1 MTNQERIKEYLV
13 GENGYLKADISNGKV
28 IMLSGKW
35 GSGKLTFGKMRLQL
49 KL

>member
-13 GENGYLKADISNGKV
+13 GKKGYLKADISNGKV

-35 GSGKLTFGKMRLQL
+35 ENSLLAK
-49 KL
+49 